1 MVKNGSNCHINNG
14 AVIAQAGGVLA
25 YSHISSFTH
34 LHMGNK
40 RIIYGVCMQSRAAPT
55 LYSSVWELQL
65 GFPLFNFV
73 YGLVYGS
80 PQASMESLKQRIVGE
95 SYGINLFELMLRLCN
110 WVLV

>member
-1 MVKNGSNCHINNG
+1 MAKNGWKRHISDG
-14 AVIAQAGGVLA
+14 AVISQVGGVLA

-34 LHMGNK
+34 LQMGNK
-40 RIIYGVCMQSRAAPT
+40 RIIYGVCVQSHAAPT

-73 YGLVYGS
+73 CGLVYGS
-80 PQASMESLKQRIVGE
+80 PQASMESLKRRIVGE